1 MATVNELVTA
11 LGFELKPDAIKNINT
26 MQVGISHLQDAVGK
40 LGKMLTDGKSF
51 TDFFSSTLTRS
62 QDLENTAKAIGL
74 SADALQEWQYAA
86 TASGVSASAVTD
98 DLDHLHNEM
107 FLSEKGVLNLADSFK
122 KMSAEGA
129 RLYGS
134 RIGLSRDTILLLRQG
149 SEAIKDLQARAPK
162 LTDEQIKK
170 NTELKKKIE
179 ASKKELE
186 TLAQT
191 VVSKVTPSLLK
202 MFETFNNWLGDDPER
217 TEIIIQGITVALA
230 SLAGAQ
236 ILTGIGEVVGFVKS
250 LGIGLASLGPG
261 GAILA
266 GIGVAIYGLY
276 KDFQTYREGGES
288 FLPWETIVGDFQI
301 AADKIAET
309 IDGIKNKWLQFKDW
323 LKTEEGQ
330 KTKEKVTGYGSAIW
344 KAEKELVKGSVTAAW
359 DLANWGGAFIGGALN
374 TKGGFLRPFDMVR
387 NAFAMGNLSLQN
399 SETLRNAGW
408 DKYFSPSPTN
418 KSVEFSGA
426 VINVYS
432 SQNFGDIMSSIQN
445 EVNGNNSGPVISN
458 IQ

>member
-26 MQVGISHLQDAVGK
+26 MQVGISHLQEAVGK
-40 LGKMLTDGKSF
+40 LGKMFTGGKSF
-51 TDFFSSTLTRS
+51 TDFFSSTLIRS

-86 TASGVSASAVTD
+86 TASGVSAESVTQ

-170 NTELKKKIE
+170 NAELKKKIE

-186 TLAQT
+186 TMAQT
-191 VVSKVTPSLLK
+191 VVSKATPALLK
-202 MFETFNNWLGDDPER
+202 MFEAFNNWLGDDPER

-230 SLAGAQ
+230 SLAGSQ

-250 LGIGLASLGPG
+250 LGVGLVSLGPG
-261 GAILA
+261 AGILA

-276 KDFQTYREGGES
+276 KDFQAYKEGGES
-288 FLPWETIVGDFQI
+288 LLPWETIVGDFEI
-301 AADKIAET
+301 AADKIAEAL
-309 IDGIKNKWLQFKDW
+309 DDIKDKWRQFKGW
-323 LKTEEGQ
+323 LNSEQ
-330 KTKEKVTGYGSAIW
+330 GSHAKGAAKAVW
-344 KAEKELVKGSVTAAW
+344 EAEKELIIGSSKAAW
-359 DLANWGGAFIGGALN
+359 EIVNWGGALIGGALN
-374 TKGGFLRPFDMVR
+374 TKGGLLRPVDMMK
-387 NAFAMGNLSLQN
+387 NALTMGNLSLQN

-408 DKYFSPSPTN
+408 DKYFLPSPTN

-445 EVNGNNSGPVISN
+445 EVYGNNSGPVTMN
-458 IQ
+458 VG